1 MILLDYCDGTFVC
14 VWVDGHIQVI
24 LQVWPFFKVAEI
36 WLAISVHSSIV
47 QHWCATS
54 VGVILILRLKRY

>member
-1 MILLDYCDGTFVC
+1 MILLDYCDGAFVC
-14 VWVDGHIQVI
+14 VWVDV

-36 WLAISVHSSIV
+36 WLAIYVHSSIV